1 MMPADAHARLGKLA
15 GGAGERR
22 IVDIGECKMA
32 APARQ
37 RGRDRPANST
47 GGAGDDLVS
56 QNLFASESVVLL
68 SSEPMELAIL
78 ARALRSDGRARLC
91 GSWPRRRAKKWFCT
105 SCRRSRTSA
114 IRGNPV
120 FVRAGK

>member
-1 MMPADAHARLGKLA
+1 MMPANAHARLGKLA

-47 GGAGDDLVS
+47 GGAGDD
-56 QNLFASESVVLL
+56 
-68 SSEPMELAIL
+68 
-78 ARALRSDGRARLC
+78 RC
-91 GSWPRRRAKKWFCT
+91 
-105 SCRRSRTSA
+105 
-114 IRGNPV
+114 PV
-120 FVRAGK
+120 FKLQKLSGPPSLQI